1 MPKHPYVKYSNRDI
15 TAKEIKKILE
25 HSKLR
30 QRTFFLM
37 LLESGVRPDNLLNLR
52 YRHIKED
59 FEANKIP
66 MRIIIP
72 QALTK
77 DKVGDRWS
85 FIGEDAFNCLKEYLS
100 LRKEINDDDL
110 IFQKEKFRNGKG
122 RMTESAISNIFRE
135 TALKLGLTDEGQYSK
150 PKQLR
155 LYTLRKYF
163 RNTIKVD
170 SGYREFWMLH
180 SLGTDQHYI
189 SRDIEEHRKRYKEA
203 YPSIRIYEPQ
213 VNDMVQTLKSQLN
226 ATEQELAMYKKRFGN
241 IMECLTEAKDFAEF
255 KRRVFIKNH
264 LLPDEPEKPKPR
276 REE

>member
-1 MPKHPYVKYSNRDI
+1 M
-15 TAKEIKKILE
+15 
-25 HSKLR
+25 
-30 QRTFFLM
+30 M
-37 LLESGVRPDNLLNLR
+37 LESGVRPDNLLNLR
-52 YRHIKED
+52 YRHIKAD
-59 FEANKIP
+59 FEADKVP
-66 MRIIIP
+66 MRIVIP

-100 LRKEINDDDL
+100 LRKEINDDDF

-135 TALKLGLTDEGQYSK
+135 TVLKLGLTDEGEYSK

-163 RNTIKVD
+163 RNTIKAD

-189 SRDIEEHRKRYKEA
+189 SRDIEEHRRRYKEA
-203 YPSIRIYEPQ
+203 YASIRIYQ
-213 VNDMVQTLKSQLN
+213 VETSEEIEMLKKSYDRKLEDQEQKYKERIRELENRLN
-226 ATEQELAMYKKRFGN
+226 QFNGIT
-241 IMECLTEAKDFAEF
+241 
-255 KRRVFIKNH
+255 H
-264 LLPDEPEKPKPR
+264 LLINKGVITKEESEAYKRKGEFIEHPNLKPFERKKKTKPKI
-276 REE
+276 EE